1 MTWINDATE
10 VKTAADKLAEAA
22 QAQIDQ
28 FKRERAEALQNAV
41 VTTAAG
47 NQFDADEQSIGR
59 MGFRIQRAELSG
71 DTTAG
76 WVLADSPA
84 GVKTEVT
91 IDELREAFQ
100 LAVDNMDAQWGVSD
114 E

>member
-1 MTWINDATE
+1 MTWITEATE
-10 VKTAADKLAEAA
+10 VKTAADKQAEAA

-28 FKRERAEALQNAV
+28 FKRERAEALQSAV
-41 VTTAAG
+41 VTTTAG

-71 DTTAG
+71 DTTVG

-91 IDELREAFQ
+91 IDELKEAFQ
-100 LAVDNMDAQWGVSD
+100 LAVDNMDAQWGQLA